1 MNLDKEI
8 STRLRALDPAVKW
21 ESEREM
27 EREREREMEENEGIW
42 GCEEAS
48 RDHFLK

>member
-27 EREREREMEENEGIW
+27 EENEGIW